1 MEKLPAPSGLRLWS
15 YSNANLTANKDFPW
29 ADSIAS
35 VDCRLMTQSLNVGGC
50 CQIRF
55 VLARERQALSHGS
68 EESGLYKGNPQ
79 PTRALEA

>member
-1 MEKLPAPSGLRLWS
+1 MEKLPAPPGLRLWP

-55 VLARERQALSHGS
+55 VLARKRQALSRGS
-68 EESGLYKGNPQ
+68 EGKRVIQG
-79 PTRALEA
+79 